1 MNKERRIRLQSV
13 LKQLE
18 IAKDILEE
26 ILNEE
31 QEYYDNMPESIQSSQ
46 KGEDVDIVIENL
58 TGAFDSLEEAIDSI
72 IECEEGML

>member
-1 MNKERRIRLQSV
+1 VNKERRIRLQSV